1 MTARGRGGSE
11 GGFTLL
17 EVLAALVILALSMGA
32 LLQLF
37 STGLRGLGAAE
48 DHAMASLLAESWLEG
63 LGAGRAIEEGE
74 ASGIFDARYSW
85 RAVVRPLVLDERA
98 DRAAAWPVTAYE
110 IELSVL
116 WDEGRAQRSLS
127 LSTLRLVANP

>member
-63 LGAGRAIEEGE
+63 LGAGRVIEEGE

-85 RAVVRPLVLDERA
+85 RAHR
-98 DRAAAWPVTAYE
+98 AAWPVTAYE

-116 WDEGRAQRSLS
+116 WDDGRAQRSIS

>member
-1 MTARGRGGSE
+1 MTARGPGGGSE

-17 EVLAALVILALSMGA
+17 EALAALVILALCMGA

-37 STGLRGLGAAE
+37 SSGLRGLGAAE
-48 DHAMASLLAESWLEG
+48 DHAVASLLAESWLEG
-63 LGAGRAIEEGE
+63 LGTEGAIEEGE
-74 ASGIFDARYSW
+74 TSGIFDARYSW
-85 RAVVRPLVLDERA
+85 RAVVRPLVLDEPA
-98 DRAAAWPVTAYE
+98 DRVAWPVTAYE